1 MIKVIGLLLIS
12 ILSFSVNAKKY
23 VYESLG
29 QPILGIDIENEVFM
43 IGDAVGQLKSCELK
57 ELELCLQIGKTFIV
71 IPDNHKAPLK
81 VQLSGSSELVF
92 LPIMKSMS
100 VLGNN
105 IEGFE
110 VNIHNVKDRTLESS
124 LFFNSEYGLLMFS
137 FDGIIYWSASV
148 RGLASRVKD

>member
-1 MIKVIGLLLIS
+1 MIKVIALLLTS
-12 ILSFSVNAKKY
+12 ILPFSANAEKY

-29 QPILGIDIENEVFM
+29 QPSIGIDMENEVFM
-43 IGDAVGQLKSCELK
+43 IGDAEGQLKSCELNG
-57 ELELCLQIGKTFIV
+57 LELCLQIGKTFIV

-81 VQLSGSSELVF
+81 IQLSGTSELVF

-100 VLGNN
+100 VLGSN

-110 VNIHNVKDRTLESS
+110 VSIHNVKDRTLESS

-137 FDGIIYWSASV
+137 FDGNIYWSASA
-148 RGLASRVKD
+148 RGLASRAKD